1 MAHPIQLPRLGWSM
15 EQGTFVAWLKQPGES
30 VAVGEPLFEMEGEKA
45 LQQIESTDAG
55 ILHLADP
62 APSAGQSLP
71 VGALLGWL
79 LAPGESPPA
88 TSDPNP
94 AAENQAT
101 DRAHRIGQDK
111 AVFVY
116 KLIARN
122 TVEEK
127 VQKLQ
132 QFKQGLADQLFAGGK
147 GQLWQGSAVD
157 LLSLFAQ
164 TEPTNNESATDI
176 RQQLQPG

>member
-1 MAHPIQLPRLGWSM
+1 MLM
-15 EQGTFVAWLKQPGES
+15 TLKTGG
-30 VAVGEPLFEMEGEKA
+30 VGLNLTKASYVFHIEP
-45 LQQIESTDAG
+45 
-55 ILHLADP
+55 
-62 APSAGQSLP
+62 
-71 VGALLGWL
+71 WW
-79 LAPGESPPA
+79 
-88 TSDPNP
+88 NP
-94 AAENQAT
+94 AVENQAT

-157 LLSLFAQ
+157 LLSLFAE